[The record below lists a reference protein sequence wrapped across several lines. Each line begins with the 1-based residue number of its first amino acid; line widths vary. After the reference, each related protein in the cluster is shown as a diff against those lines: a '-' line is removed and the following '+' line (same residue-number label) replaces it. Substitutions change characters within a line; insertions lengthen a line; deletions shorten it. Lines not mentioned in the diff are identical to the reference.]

1 MSASQDPCSL
11 LLRRHRCARARLIT
25 SHYSDYLHGWLIIHG
40 ERAFAPFSNSMSWEQ
55 FRSTVAPYL
64 CSRRMPAG
72 TMRMPLPC
80 RKVGQDHLRWKNVSF
95 EEARVG
101 GFYWRKKR
109 MMGQWTEKEAI
120 TWLGVATNWSVSV
133 DPVIGG
139 MGRGV
144 GHRDLVGKEVAWNE
158 GVEDESMWNESE
170 EEGGDK
176 ETTGG
181 DRWSLHEPKE
191 TREQMRRRLAMEED
205 EDAEMKTDDEQE
217 AVEEGDGEQG
227 QAEETPGL
235 DSEWEIRA

>member
-1 MSASQDPCSL
+1 
-11 LLRRHRCARARLIT
+11 
-25 SHYSDYLHGWLIIHG
+25 
-40 ERAFAPFSNSMSWEQ
+40 
-55 FRSTVAPYL
+55 
-64 CSRRMPAG
+64 
-72 TMRMPLPC
+72 
-80 RKVGQDHLRWKNVSF
+80 
-95 EEARVG
+95 
-101 GFYWRKKR
+101 